1 MTATTAE
8 PAAMEK
14 EQRLLNLICVIAAL
28 GLFAFVAYTFFAA
41 GAVISTDGLF
51 FTVVPTVIAICFL
64 AVPLQPIVMRRV
76 AKLLGTGDE
85 TVAAAAPA
93 VVGSKTA
100 FGGTVVSAGQPAA
113 ALKSWPALKDLKG
126 RALPPDVNRMVAEM
140 NRPEGG
146 KQ

>member
-1 MTATTAE
+1 
-8 PAAMEK
+8 MEK

-76 AKLLGTGDE
+76 AQLLGTGDE
-85 TVAAAAPA
+85 TAAPAPA

-100 FGGTVVSAGQPAA
+100 FGGTVVSAGRPPAV
-113 ALKSWPALKDLKG
+113 LKSAPALRDTKG
-126 RALPPDVNRMVAEM
+126 RLLPPDVNRMVAEM
-140 NRPEGG
+140 NRPQRSEH
-146 KQ
+146 

>member
-1 MTATTAE
+1 MTATIAE
-8 PAAMEK
+8 PASMEK

-64 AVPLQPIVMRRV
+64 AVPLQPIVMHRIG
-76 AKLLGTGDE
+76 KLLGTGDE
-85 TVAAAAPA
+85 TVATPA

-100 FGGTVVSAGQPAA
+100 FGGTVVSAGRPQA
-113 ALKSWPALKDLKG
+113 ALKSWPALKDRKG

-140 NRPEGG
+140 SKSVSSE
-146 KQ
+146 Q

>member
-1 MTATTAE
+1 MTATITAE
-8 PAAMEK
+8 PGHMEK

-28 GLFAFVAYTFFAA
+28 GLFAFVAYTVFAA

-51 FTVVPTVIAICFL
+51 FIVVPMVIAICFL

-85 TVAAAAPA
+85 TVAPAPA

-100 FGGTVVSAGQPAA
+100 FGGTVVSAGRPP
-113 ALKSWPALKDLKG
+113 ALKSWPALKDKKG

-140 NRPEGG
+140 QRTEGS

>member
-1 MTATTAE
+1 MTATIAE
-8 PAAMEK
+8 PASMEK

-76 AKLLGTGDE
+76 AKLLGTEDE
-85 TVAAAAPA
+85 TVTAAAPA
-93 VVGSKTA
+93 GRAAVRGATVGA
-100 FGGTVVSAGQPAA
+100 VGAA
-113 ALKSWPALKDLKG
+113 PVLKAAPVLRDPKG

-140 NRPEGG
+140 SRTGRSE
-146 KQ
+146 Q